1 MAKIGKIEK
10 IYDLR
15 SVWKHE
21 EYDFSKWLAQEEN
34 LKQLSDEVGIDII
47 LTEMESNVG
56 AFSVDI
62 LASEDGT
69 DRKIIIENQLSDTN
83 HDHLGKIIT
92 YAAGKSAEVIIW
104 IVRRARDE
112 HRQAIQWL
120 NQHTDDDVGFFL
132 IEIELWSI
140 DGSLPA
146 PKFNVVERPNEWT
159 KSLKKVD
166 SLSDTKKLQLE
177 FWQSFCEKAYSDSV
191 FSKEF
196 GKRKANPKHWYNLSV
211 GNSNYHISLTVNTQK
226 NIIGTGLYIIDN
238 KDIFFAFKEKKL
250 EIEEAIGEELEWI
263 EADKACR
270 ILLTTDGNIK
280 KDSTSWNPLFEWFC
294 EKSIKFK
301 EVFIK
306 FDNLI

>member
-1 MAKIGKIEK
+1 MVKIGKIVK
-10 IYDLR
+10 IDDLR
-15 SVWKHE
+15 LVWKHE
-21 EYDFSKWLAQEEN
+21 EYDFSKWLAEEEN
-34 LKQLSDEVGIDII
+34 LKQLSDEVGIDIVF
-47 LTEMESNVG
+47 TELESNVG

-159 KSLKKVD
+159 KSLKVVEG
-166 SLSDTKKLQLE
+166 LSDTKKLQLE
-177 FWQSFCEKAYSDSV
+177 FWQAFCEKAYADSS

-196 GKRKANPKHWYNLSV
+196 GKRKASPKHWYNLSV

-226 NIIGTGLYIIDN
+226 NKIGTGLYIIDN
-238 KDIFFAFKEKKL
+238 KDIFFAFKEKKDK
-250 EIEEAIGEELEWI
+250 IEEAIGEELEWI

-270 ILLTTDGNIK
+270 ILLTTNGNIK
-280 KDSTSWNPLFEWFC
+280 NDSSSWEPFFDWFR
-294 EKSIKFK
+294 EKAIKFK
-301 EVFIK
+301 EVFVKI
-306 FDNLI
+306 DNMI